1 MDERMSPTELLQS
14 LRARGVEVQLSPDG
28 RRALARGA
36 SKDDISVIRREKL
49 WLLMLLTHEAGGDL
63 YDPRLAFVGSA
74 ERGLTR
80 GAIRTRMETA
90 FDIEP
95 SLASALIELA
105 ETAGYL
111 RRRGELLEP
120 VGDVAA
126 VLGRERELL
135 HA

>member
-28 RRALARGA
+28 RRA

-63 YDPRLAFVGSA
+63 YDPRRAFVGSA